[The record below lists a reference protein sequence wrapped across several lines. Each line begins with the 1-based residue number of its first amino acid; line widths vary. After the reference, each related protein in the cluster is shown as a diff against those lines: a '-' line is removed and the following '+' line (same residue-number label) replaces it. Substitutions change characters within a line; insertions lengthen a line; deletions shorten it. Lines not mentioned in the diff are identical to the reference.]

1 MKAKQLEGPTEQ
13 ETTAQNIIPL
23 LPSKAPEKPAD
34 VSRHRFKIL
43 AFQNRGGSEAWRVTG
58 SRRDGSRVRENFSDQ
73 RAAETRRSQL
83 EAEFFSRTHEDSALR
98 ATRLTDTQLRI
109 AESCFIRLDEDEEM
123 LRALNHWLEYGRKQS
138 VAESPRLDDAVEA
151 FKKWLETTPTLRDRT
166 KANLRLR
173 VGIFANSIG
182 NMHVSTVTPET
193 IESFLEK
200 RNTSPRSK
208 INDRLAISRFF
219 RFCVERPRRWATTNP
234 CRDVRVEKSG
244 DTAAPAVLTV
254 SECRKLLGA
263 AEHHRKG
270 RLAPYVALCL
280 FGGLRPFEASRLAW
294 EQVNLKDREIRL
306 EANQTKTKR
315 GRVLTI
321 DDTLAAWLEAHKGKP
336 FFPPNWRKDFDKL
349 KAMAG
354 YDGREG
360 DDGTKLKP
368 WPEDVLRHTA
378 ISHYFRHTGSYGRT
392 AEQFGNSEAI
402 IKRHYQGRVS
412 SEDTKAFY
420 ALLPKKGGRK

>member
-1 MKAKQLEGPTEQ
+1 MKTNPQAVVTAALDNILPLPTP
-13 ETTAQNIIPL
+13 TGAQKRNGGYREP
-23 LPSKAPEKPAD
+23 
-34 VSRHRFKIL
+34 FKL
-43 AFQNRGGSEAWRVTG
+43 QTFTNRGGSESWRVTG
-58 SRRDGSRVRENFSDQ
+58 MKRDGTRVRENHADLKF
-73 RAAETRRSQL
+73 AECRKVELTTEWLAR
-83 EAEFFSRTHEDSALR
+83 ETDTAIR
-98 ATRLTDTQLRI
+98 ATKLTDTQLRM
-109 AESCFIRLDEDEEM
+109 AEAAYLRLDADHELM
-123 LRALNHWLEYGRKQS
+123 LAVEHWLKHGRQNA
-138 VAESPRLDDAVEA
+138 VAESPRLDEAVEA
-151 FKKWLETTPTLRDRT
+151 FKQWLDSTPTLRDRT

-173 VGIFANSIG
+173 VNVFANSIG
-182 NMHVSTVTPET
+182 NLRVSDVTPET

-208 INDRLAISRFF
+208 INDRLAVSRFF

-254 SECRKLLGA
+254 SECKKLLRA

-321 DDTLAAWLEAHKGKP
+321 DNTLAAWLEAHKGKP
-336 FFPPNWRKDFDKL
+336 IFPANWRKDFDKL
-349 KAMAG
+349 KATAG
-354 YDGREG
+354 YDGRAG